1 MIIKQITNLIK
12 KIDDLWE
19 NEFNKIESGEISIED
34 NENFYRASGRID
46 AYVDCSI
53 LIEDMLFSILDNKE
67 YQDSVENINNM
78 ILRLKKKGESVK
90 GVSDKWHTFEE
101 LYYHRMILFSI
112 ILNMNKDISWKAK
125 KHHDGTMFDDDSFI
139 CGIET
144 PEGQYTYHYNLEH
157 WDMFDV
163 KELEFAPEYD
173 GHKPSDITR
182 LLTLI

>member
-78 ILRLKKKGESVK
+78 ILRLKKKGESVQ
-90 GVSDKWHTFEE
+90 
-101 LYYHRMILFSI
+101 RCI
-112 ILNMNKDISWKAK
+112 
-125 KHHDGTMFDDDSFI
+125 
-139 CGIET
+139 
-144 PEGQYTYHYNLEH
+144 
-157 WDMFDV
+157 
-163 KELEFAPEYD
+163 
-173 GHKPSDITR
+173 
-182 LLTLI
+182 